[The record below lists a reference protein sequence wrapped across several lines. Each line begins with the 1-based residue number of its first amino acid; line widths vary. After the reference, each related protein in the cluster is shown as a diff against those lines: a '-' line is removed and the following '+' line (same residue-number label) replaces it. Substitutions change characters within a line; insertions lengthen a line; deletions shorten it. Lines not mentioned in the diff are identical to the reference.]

1 MAMTDNTVFLL
12 RKLHYILHRS
22 YIEARKLA
30 QGQQHQQLFDLA
42 DYFELIPS
50 MLDDLNETEL
60 ARIRGYLTGYQAKYP
75 ASAVNYV
82 YLLDMTEA
90 DFNALTKPW
99 GEVAPGQKS
108 TDAA

>member
-1 MAMTDNTVFLL
+1 MTDNTVFVL

-30 QGQQHQQLFDLA
+30 QGQLHQQLFDLA

-50 MLDDLNETEL
+50 LLDGLNETGL
-60 ARIRGYLTGYQAKYP
+60 ARIRGYLAGYQAKYP

-82 YLLDMTEA
+82 YLLDLTEA
-90 DFNALTKPW
+90 DFHELTRPW
-99 GEVAPGQKS
+99 GEFAPEQKS